1 MKREVFIMDI
11 KSYMDKG
18 FSLGAILDEVRKEY
32 AEEQKKEELRK
43 KNEEDKKRAAEA
55 EKLKRKTA
63 RAALMKAWKDYAI
76 VISEAM
82 PADSLTEKD
91 IDKTLGEVEEA
102 LRALET
108 TIDLLE
114 AAESASKP
122 KDKKESKVISDEDI
136 LIDFLRK
143 VKF

>member
-1 MKREVFIMDI
+1 MDI

-18 FSLGAILDEVRKEY
+18 FSLGAILEEVKKEY
-32 AEEQKKEELRK
+32 GKEQTKRNAARINKMKR
-43 KNEEDKKRAAEA
+43 ED
-55 EKLKRKTA
+55 A
-63 RAALMKAWKDYAI
+63 RAKLMKAWKDYAI
-76 VISEAM
+76 VISEVL
-82 PADSLTEKD
+82 PADSFSDTD

-114 AAESASKP
+114 AAGNKTEPTDAKKP
-122 KDKKESKVISDEDI
+122 KAKSDEDI

-143 VKF
+143 INF

>member
-18 FSLGAILDEVRKEY
+18 LSLDAILDEVKKEY
-32 AEEQKKEELRK
+32 GKEQTKRSAARLNKMKR
-43 KNEEDKKRAAEA
+43 ED
-55 EKLKRKTA
+55 A
-63 RAALMKAWKDYAI
+63 RAKLMKAWKDYA
-76 VISEAM
+76 VILTEAM
-82 PADSLTEKD
+82 PADSLTDTD

-114 AAESASKP
+114 AADNKTKP
-122 KDKKESKVISDEDI
+122 KDMKESKDKSDEDI

>member
-1 MKREVFIMDI
+1 MDI

-18 FSLGAILDEVRKEY
+18 LSLNDILEEVKKEY
-32 AEEQKKEELRK
+32 GKEQTKRNAARLNKMKR
-43 KNEEDKKRAAEA
+43 ED
-55 EKLKRKTA
+55 A
-63 RAALMKAWKDYAI
+63 RAKLMKAWRDYAI

-82 PADSLTEKD
+82 PADSLSDTD

-114 AAESASKP
+114 AAEAAESASKP
-122 KDKKESKVISDEDI
+122 KEQKDTKKSKVMSDEEI
-136 LIDFLRK
+136 LIDFLNK
-143 VKF
+143 IKF

>member
-18 FSLGAILDEVRKEY
+18 FSLNDILEEVKKEY
-32 AEEQKKEELRK
+32 GKEQTKRNAARINKMKR
-43 KNEEDKKRAAEA
+43 ED
-55 EKLKRKTA
+55 A
-63 RAALMKAWKDYAI
+63 RAKLMKAWKDYAI

-82 PADSLTEKD
+82 PADSLTDTD

-114 AAESASKP
+114 AAGSASKP
-122 KDKKESKVISDEDI
+122 KDIKESKTMSDEDI

>member
-1 MKREVFIMDI
+1 MDI

-18 FSLGAILDEVRKEY
+18 LSLDAILNEVKKEY
-32 AEEQKKEELRK
+32 MEEQKK
-43 KNEEDKKRAAEA
+43 KNAANANKIKRTA
-55 EKLKRKTA
+55 A
-63 RAALMKAWKDYAI
+63 RAKLMKAWKDYAI

-82 PADSLTEKD
+82 PADSFAEKD

-114 AAESASKP
+114 AAGSTTSKS
-122 KDKKESKVISDEDI
+122 KDKKEQKVMSDEDI

>member
-1 MKREVFIMDI
+1 MDI
-11 KSYMDKG
+11 KAYMEKG

-82 PADSLTEKD
+82 PADSLTDTD

-114 AAESASKP
+114 AAGSTTSKP
-122 KDKKESKVISDEDI
+122 KEQKDTKKPKVMSDEEI

-143 VKF
+143 INF

>member
-18 FSLGAILDEVRKEY
+18 LSLNDILEEVKKEY
-32 AEEQKKEELRK
+32 GKEQTKRSAARINKMKR
-43 KNEEDKKRAAEA
+43 ED
-55 EKLKRKTA
+55 A
-63 RAALMKAWKDYAI
+63 RAKLMKAWKDYAI

-82 PADSLTEKD
+82 PADSLTDTD

-114 AAESASKP
+114 TASNKTEPKEQKDTKKP
-122 KDKKESKVISDEDI
+122 KAMSDEEI
-136 LIDFLRK
+136 LIDFLNKIR
-143 VKF
+143 F

>member
-1 MKREVFIMDI
+1 MDV
-11 KSYMDKG
+11 KAYMDKG
-18 FSLGAILDEVRKEY
+18 LSLNDILEEVKKEY
-32 AEEQKKEELRK
+32 GKEQTKRNAARLNKMKR
-43 KNEEDKKRAAEA
+43 ED
-55 EKLKRKTA
+55 A
-63 RAALMKAWKDYAI
+63 RAKLMKAWKNYAI

-82 PADSLTEKD
+82 PADSLTDTD

-108 TIDLLE
+108 TVDLLE
-114 AAESASKP
+114 AADNKTKP
-122 KDKKESKVISDEDI
+122 KDMKKVMSDEDI

>member
-1 MKREVFIMDI
+1 MKREVCIMDV
-11 KSYMDKG
+11 KAYMDKG
-18 FSLGAILDEVRKEY
+18 LSLNDILEEVKKEY
-32 AEEQKKEELRK
+32 GKEQTKRNAARLNKMKR
-43 KNEEDKKRAAEA
+43 ED
-55 EKLKRKTA
+55 A
-63 RAALMKAWKDYAI
+63 RAKLMKAWKDYAI

-82 PADSLTEKD
+82 PADSLTDTD

-114 AAESASKP
+114 AADNKTKP
-122 KDKKESKVISDEDI
+122 KDMKKVMSDEDI